1 MRPHRIVMAETAK
14 TSEVIEIKTLI
25 QHPMVTGHTV
35 AGPNTEPRFIIHTLT
50 VRYDGA
56 EIFRAE
62 FMPGIAANP
71 YVAFTTVATVTGDV
85 VFTWIDDKGEVT
97 TDTRKLS
104 VS

>member
-14 TSEVIEIKTLI
+14 AGDVIEVKALI

-35 AGPNTEPRFIIHTLT
+35 AGANTEPRFIIHTLSVT
-50 VRYDGA
+50 YDGA
-56 EIFRAE
+56 QIFQAD

-71 YVAFTTVATVTGDV
+71 YVAFTMVATVTGDV
-85 VFTWIDDKGEVT
+85 AFTWTDDKGEVT
-97 TDTRKLS
+97 RDSRKLR